1 MKDVWVVV
9 ANRAVAHLFRT
20 GWSREPLQELE
31 SMVHPAGRLHDRDL
45 VTDGPGRGFDR
56 VGQGHHAT
64 DPGTAPGEHEAEL
77 FAVEL
82 ARRLHKDRAEHR
94 FDALV
99 LVADPGFL
107 GLLRN
112 HLDDPTR
119 KQVILE
125 VDKNL
130 AHMDAAA
137 IRAHLPERLDA
148 PGHA

>member
-1 MKDVWVVV
+1 MRCDGDDTLRSLRIDW
-9 ANRAVAHLFRT
+9 RRETMGSGRRT
-20 GWSREPLQELE
+20 
-31 SMVHPAGRLHDRDL
+31 
-45 VTDGPGRGFDR
+45 
-56 VGQGHHAT
+56 
-64 DPGTAPGEHEAEL
+64 GTAPGEHEAGL

-82 ARRLHKDRAEHR
+82 ARRLHKDRAGHR

-99 LVADPGFL
+99 LVADPSFL

-112 HLDDPTR
+112 HLDDPNR

-148 PGHA
+148 TDHG